1 MTRRPRVP
9 ARDKSRGVAALEF
22 ALSLTFLV
30 PLLMGMLDFGYYFW
44 ISTNAEEA
52 ARAGVREAVRAT
64 SGATCGSIV
73 ANLAQTNGQLPAVG
87 TGSTCTGGAAYCYMN
102 EAPLSMGGVGGNTTV
117 TLTCLNGGTVPV
129 APVDPT
135 WRIAVQV
142 DFYPATSFFR
152 FMMPQSTTT
161 PGKVRYTATVTSD

>member
-1 MTRRPRVP
+1 
-9 ARDKSRGVAALEF
+9 
-22 ALSLTFLV
+22 
-30 PLLMGMLDFGYYFW
+30 
-44 ISTNAEEA
+44 
-52 ARAGVREAVRAT
+52 
-64 SGATCGSIV
+64 
-73 ANLAQTNGQLPAVG
+73 
-87 TGSTCTGGAAYCYMN
+87 MN